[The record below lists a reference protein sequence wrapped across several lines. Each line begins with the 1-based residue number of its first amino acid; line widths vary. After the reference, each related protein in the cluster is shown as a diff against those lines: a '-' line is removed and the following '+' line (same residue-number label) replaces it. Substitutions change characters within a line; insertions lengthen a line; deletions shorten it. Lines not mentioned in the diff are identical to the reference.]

1 MTIKYKAAFIVPIG
15 ASRILGEDGWEFE
28 SSARLS
34 KNIGD
39 DLMETLRL
47 TFLKEYSGIRK
58 YASEGIVMSIIFDDN
73 QDVEIIYFQLSGGA
87 LASLPEICQCV
98 DVSSGAEIF
107 VP

>member
-1 MTIKYKAAFIVPIG
+1 MTTKYKAAFIVPIG

-39 DLMETLRL
+39 DLIETLRL
-47 TFLKEYSGIRK
+47 TFLEEYSGIRK
-58 YASEGIVMSIIFDDN
+58 YAGEGIVMSIMFDDN
-73 QDVEIIYFQLSGGA
+73 QEVEIIYFQLSGVA
-87 LASLPEICQCV
+87 LASLSEICQCV

-107 VP
+107 LP